1 MARVHCLWETLTT
14 IFSSSSR
21 PSVFTESWGS
31 ISVKACSSSLKRKRV
46 LALSTPKRFATSS
59 RYPSIQLSLLM
70 AMITFSP
77 PFGLMN
83 FKEIA
88 SFSSMLCFLFCS
100 AATLATLLATLRR
113 FSLLTA
119 SLLSS
124 SSFLWRIFC
133 NLTSSCAAR
142 SAAAAPSAASVGVDT
157 SMTSLSPMPNA
168 AAVLMGSS
176 SFPAC
181 VKVAEESFR
190 PNFAV
195 TACIRTCS
203 RLALRKLNGSSG
215 PYTGRTVRF
224 KRSPY
229 FVRSPCAGASSP
241 STSRAAASS
250 ALASREPS
258 RTSAAACTRAE
269 SSRAQ
274 AAGASASKAM
284 EIRRCIGAKNR
295 TKYQIWQDPDDVEPA
310 TA

>member
-31 ISVKACSSSLKRKRV
+31 ISVKAPSSSLNRKRV

-181 VKVAEESFR
+181 VKVADASFR

-229 FVRSPCAGASSP
+229 FVRSPCAFSP
-241 STSRAAASS
+241 SASRAVASS
-250 ALASREPS
+250 ALASSEVS
-258 RTSAAACTRAE
+258 RTSTEACTRAE

-274 AAGASASKAM
+274 AAGASARKAT
-284 EIRRCIGAKNR
+284 EIRRCIGAKNLD
-295 TKYQIWQDPDDVEPA
+295 KVSNMAAP
-310 TA
+310 